1 LGRLRTALIA
11 AISLAVLAACAHE
24 PVQQI
29 TAAPPRPPTCDAL
42 SQHATAELVF
52 ARVSSDR
59 PGSGVSEADFSR
71 FLSDQIAPRF
81 HDGLTV
87 IDAQNLSP
95 RPADVYGPAKVVM
108 IVLPGRPDDAAQLE
122 AIRAAYKG
130 RFNQQSVLEMTHQDC
145 VSD

>member
-1 LGRLRTALIA
+1 MGRLRTALIA
-11 AISLAVLAACAHE
+11 MLSPAVLAACIHG
-24 PVQQI
+24 P
-29 TAAPPRPPTCDAL
+29 AARLSAVAPKALTCAAL

-52 ARVSSDR
+52 ARVASEAPER
-59 PGSGVSEADFSR
+59 GVSEAEFSR
-71 FLSDQIAPRF
+71 FLTDQIAPRF

-108 IVLPGRPDDAAQLE
+108 IVLPGRPDDGAQLE

-130 RFNQQSVLEMTHQDC
+130 RFNQQSVLEMAHQDC

>member
-1 LGRLRTALIA
+1 MHAPARLTA
-11 AISLAVLAACAHE
+11 V
-24 PVQQI
+24 
-29 TAAPPRPPTCDAL
+29 APKPMVCDAAL

-52 ARVSSDR
+52 ARVAGER
-59 PGSGVSEADFSR
+59 PGRGVSEAEFSR
-71 FLSDQIAPRF
+71 FLTDQIAPRF

-108 IVLPGRPDDAAQLE
+108 IVLPGHPDDGAQLE
-122 AIRAAYKG
+122 AIRAAYMG